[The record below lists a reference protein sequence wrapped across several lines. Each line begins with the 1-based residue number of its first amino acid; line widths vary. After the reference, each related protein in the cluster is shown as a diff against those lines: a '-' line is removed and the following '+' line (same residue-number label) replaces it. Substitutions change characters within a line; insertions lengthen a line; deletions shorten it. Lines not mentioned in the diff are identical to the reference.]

1 MTIRE
6 DMIEMKKDV
15 EEIKTQGF
23 AFEIL
28 SDYKKANK
36 RIFIALI
43 TVLVMWFITLGYLV
57 YVLNDIGTIET
68 SQEIED
74 IDTINNSTIQN
85 GGN

>member
-15 EEIKTQGF
+15 EEIKKQGF

-43 TVLVMWFITLGYLV
+43 IVLVMWFITLGYLV
-57 YVLNDIGTIET
+57 YILNDIGTIET

>member
-43 TVLVMWFITLGYLV
+43 IVLVMWFITLGYLV
-57 YVLNDIGTIET
+57 YILNDIGTIET
-68 SQEIED
+68 S
-74 IDTINNSTIQN
+74 
-85 GGN
+85 

>member
-28 SDYKKANK
+28 NDYKKK
-36 RIFIALI
+36 
-43 TVLVMWFITLGYLV
+43 
-57 YVLNDIGTIET
+57 
-68 SQEIED
+68 
-74 IDTINNSTIQN
+74 
-85 GGN
+85 